1 MKKRDDMPEWERR
14 MREAGLTPFW
24 ELVDDPL
31 TELLERATSV
41 RIINDDEELF
51 DRDSDP
57 EPSNDAA

>member
-1 MKKRDDMPEWERR
+1 MKRRDDMPAWERR
-14 MREAGLTPFW
+14 MREAGMTPFW

-51 DRDSDP
+51 DHDTDEES
-57 EPSNDAA
+57 SNDAA